1 MGGFYDIY
9 NKSLLVA
16 VKGQHD
22 ADVAVAGV
30 TYRTEPLDKGFQLC
44 LALSIHTYQGIALN
58 TVQAGLRVDFLNGTA
73 TPLMT
78 FEMLTASAN
87 HSTQLWPDEWFPT
100 CPRVQSSR
108 LPQFSVSG
116 TSTVAL
122 PLSEWAADVEGWA
135 TADHEK
141 RRLRL
146 SVVVVEAGVAPGT
159 PLTFTVKMN
168 YPSVCRFYTNDSEH
182 QNGESI

>member
-1 MGGFYDIY
+1 MLVPRGNNDSETPNGMGFYDIY

-22 ADVAVAGV
+22 TDVAVAGV
-30 TYRTEPLDKGFQLC
+30 TYRTALLDKGFQLC
-44 LALSIHTYQGIALN
+44 LALSLHTYQQVALN

-78 FEMLTASAN
+78 YELLTASAN
-87 HSTQLWPDEWFPT
+87 HSTQIWPDEWFPK
-100 CPRVQSSR
+100 CPKLRSSK

-116 TSTVAL
+116 TSTIAL
-122 PLSEWAADVEGWA
+122 PLGEWAADVKGWA
-135 TADHEK
+135 TADDEK

-146 SVVVVEAGVAPGT
+146 SLVVVEIGVASGT
-159 PLTFTVKMN
+159 PLTFTATA
-168 YPSVCRFYTNDSEH
+168 C
-182 QNGESI
+182 